1 MGMLMSLLILAASP
15 AFAQPGPQAAAAVR
29 ANCRSDFLAYCQGV
43 PRGGREALACLA
55 RNMDRLTP
63 SCRDAVSTVERSL
76 GAR

>member
-1 MGMLMSLLILAASP
+1 VVILLSMLLLATTP
-15 AFAQPGPQAAAAVR
+15 ALAQPSPQAAAAVR
-29 ANCRSDFLAYCQGV
+29 ASCRSDFLAYCQGV

-63 SCRDAVSTVERSL
+63 GCRDAVSAVERSL